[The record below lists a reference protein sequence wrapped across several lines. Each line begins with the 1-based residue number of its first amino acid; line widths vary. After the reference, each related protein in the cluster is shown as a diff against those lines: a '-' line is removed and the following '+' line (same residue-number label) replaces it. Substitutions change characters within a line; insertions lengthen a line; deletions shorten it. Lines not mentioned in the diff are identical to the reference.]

1 MQEMQQNNEMTLAS
15 NRSLAEQNLSLQPS
29 LEQQKM
35 QLTKRHCFLQE
46 LYEAYQLHK
55 CTLGEWITLK
65 AQQCQILT
73 F

>member
-1 MQEMQQNNEMTLAS
+1 MLEMQQNKEMTLAS

-35 QLTKRHCFLQE
+35 QLTKGYCCLQE

-55 CTLGEWITLK
+55 CSLG
-65 AQQCQILT
+65 
-73 F
+73 